1 VLVITQPDRRSGRG
15 MQPAASPV
23 KRLALERALP
33 LYQPAALK
41 ASDAPSVIRRARP
54 EVLVVAAYGLLLPQ
68 SLLDSAPHGALNIHA
83 SLLPRWRGA
92 APIQRAI
99 LAGDRETGI
108 SIMRMDAGL
117 DTGPVLSQAAIA
129 IGADDDAGSLH
140 DRLASLGAQQIV
152 AALAAIESGDSRAVP
167 QPAVGVTYAPKI
179 EKREAWLD
187 WSRPALE
194 LERAVRAFRP
204 HPGAMTR
211 LGGTSLKVWRSRVV
225 SSSSPGAF
233 GTLLSSDDALV
244 VACADGALAI
254 EEVQLPGGR
263 RMSARDYTRGHPVAP
278 GARLG

>member
-1 VLVITQPDRRSGRG
+1 
-15 MQPAASPV
+15 
-23 KRLALERALP
+23 
-33 LYQPAALK
+33 
-41 ASDAPSVIRRARP
+41 
-54 EVLVVAAYGLLLPQ
+54 
-68 SLLDSAPHGALNIHA
+68 
-83 SLLPRWRGA
+83 
-92 APIQRAI
+92 
-99 LAGDRETGI
+99 
-108 SIMRMDAGL
+108 MRMDAGL
-117 DTGPVLSQAAIA
+117 DTGPVLSQAAIV

-152 AALAAIESGDSRAVP
+152 AALAAIEAGDTRAVP
-167 QPAVGVTYAPKI
+167 QPAVGITYAPKI
-179 EKREAWLD
+179 EKRETWLD

-211 LGGTSLKVWRSRVV
+211 LGATPLKVWRSRVV
-225 SSSSPGAF
+225 AGSSPGAS

-263 RMSARDYTRGHPVAP
+263 RMSARDYTRGHPLAA